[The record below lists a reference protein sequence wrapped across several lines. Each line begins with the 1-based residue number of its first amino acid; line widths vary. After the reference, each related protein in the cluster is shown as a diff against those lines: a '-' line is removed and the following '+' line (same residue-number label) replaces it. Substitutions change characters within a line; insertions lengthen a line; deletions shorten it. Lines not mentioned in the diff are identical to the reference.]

1 VREPEV
7 WGIISTPFH
16 TMGLPRSRGTAR
28 GLGMNGSEVTVGIGG
43 AAGDG
48 NAATGDTLA
57 KVCARLGLHVY
68 VYNSYQSIIRG
79 GHVWLRMRIA
89 DEKVECHGDHLNL
102 TLALNQDT
110 LNQHTAEVNANGG
123 ILYNSDKLQV
133 AQDDL
138 QPGVMLYPFPVK
150 DLSEKFGRN
159 PVMQNT
165 VLLGGLLYL
174 LDLDFDV
181 LEGMLRETFRRKG
194 DKIVEANVGVARAG
208 YGYAVEHYAKRDYRW
223 RLSGKQ
229 RMVVS
234 GNEIFGLGAL
244 AAGCKFYAAY
254 PMTPASSILH
264 WLVRYGPRHGM
275 VVKQAE
281 DEIAVMNMT
290 VGAGHVGARAMCGT
304 SGGGFALMTEA
315 VGLAGMTETPV
326 VVISAQRGGPSTGLP
341 TKTEQADLN
350 QLYGASQGEYP
361 RAIMAPLD
369 VVDCYYSVVEAFN
382 IAEKYQCPVLIA
394 SDLLLSEHRETADPE
409 AYSFDVSIDR
419 GELITDATPPDY
431 KRYRLTESGVSPRV
445 VPGHEGTAYVAP
457 SDEHDEQGILI
468 SDEFTNPP
476 MRKAMMEK
484 RMRKVDGILREL
496 PPPELYGP
504 AEADVT
510 LVGWGSTKGLIR
522 EAISLLADEGIT
534 ANNLQIKYL
543 VPFHAAE
550 VEAILQGAKCKIA
563 VEHNFT
569 GQLARHIRAE
579 TGIKMDEKILKY
591 DGEPLEPHHIVER
604 VKEVLHAYSR

>member
-223 RLSGKQ
+223 RLSGKR

>member
-1 VREPEV
+1 
-7 WGIISTPFH
+7 
-16 TMGLPRSRGTAR
+16 M
-28 GLGMNGSEVTVGIGG
+28 GMNGVEVTVGIGG

-57 KVCARLGLHVY
+57 KVCARLGLHVF

-89 DEKVECHGDHLNL
+89 DERVDCHGDHLNL
-102 TLALNQDT
+102 VIALNQDT
-110 LNQHTAEVNANGG
+110 LNQHTAEVNPNGG

-133 AQDDL
+133 AKDDL
-138 QPGVMLYPFPVK
+138 QTGVILYPFPIK
-150 DLSEKFGRN
+150 DLTERYGRN

-165 VLLGGLLYL
+165 VLLGGLLWM

-208 YGYAVEHYAKRDYRW
+208 YDFAREQYAKRDYRW
-223 RLSGKQ
+223 RYSGKH

-234 GNEIFGLGAL
+234 GNELFGFGAL
-244 AAGCKFYAAY
+244 TAGCKFYAAY

-281 DEIAVMNMT
+281 DEIAVINMA
-290 VGAGHVGARAMCGT
+290 VGAGHVGVRAMCGT
-304 SGGGFALMTEA
+304 SGGGFALMSEA

-326 VVISAQRGGPSTGLP
+326 VIVEAQRGGPSTGLP

-350 QLYGASQGEYP
+350 QLFGASQGEYP
-361 RAIMAPLD
+361 RAIIAPTD
-369 VVDCYYSVVEAFN
+369 VVDCYYSVIEAFN

-394 SDLLLSEHRETADPE
+394 SDLYMSEHRETADPD
-409 AYSFDVSIDR
+409 AFQFDVSIDR
-419 GELITDATPPDY
+419 GELLTDGTPSDY
-431 KRYRLTESGVSPRV
+431 KRYRITESGVSPRV
-445 VPGHEGTAYVAP
+445 LPGHEGTAYVAA

-468 SDEFTNPP
+468 SDEYTNPP
-476 MRKAMMEK
+476 IRKAMMEK
-484 RMRKVDGILREL
+484 RLRKVQGILHEL
-496 PPPELYGP
+496 PAPELYGP
-504 AEADVT
+504 AEAEVT
-510 LVGWGSTKGLIR
+510 LVGWGSTKGVIR
-522 EAISLLADEGIT
+522 EAIALLAEDGIS

-543 VPFHAAE
+543 VPFHATE
-550 VEAILQGAKCKIA
+550 VEAILQACKFKIA
-563 VEHNFT
+563 VEQNFT

>member
-1 VREPEV
+1 MREPEV

-223 RLSGKQ
+223 RLSGKR

>member
-1 VREPEV
+1 
-7 WGIISTPFH
+7 
-16 TMGLPRSRGTAR
+16 
-28 GLGMNGSEVTVGIGG
+28 MNGLEVTVGIGG

-48 NAATGDTLA
+48 NAATGDSLA
-57 KVCARLGLHVY
+57 KVCARLGLHVF

-89 DEKVECHGDHLNL
+89 EEKVECHGDHLNL

-110 LNQHTAEVNANGG
+110 LNQHTSEVNANGG

-138 QPGVMLYPFPVK
+138 QPGVVLYPFPVK

-165 VLLGGLLYL
+165 VLLGGLLWL

-194 DKIVEANVGVARAG
+194 DKIVEANVGVAHAG
-208 YGYAVEHYAKRDYRW
+208 YNYAVEHYAKRDYRW
-223 RLSGKQ
+223 RLSGKR

-290 VGAGHVGARAMCGT
+290 VGAGHVGTRAMCGT

-315 VGLAGMTETPV
+315 IGLAGMTETPV

-350 QLYGASQGEYP
+350 QLFGASQGEYP
-361 RAIMAPLD
+361 RAIMAPVD

-409 AYSFDVSIDR
+409 AFTFDVAIDR
-419 GELITDATPPDY
+419 GELITDGAPSDY
-431 KRYRLTESGVSPRV
+431 KRYRFTESGVSPRV
-445 VPGHEGTAYVAP
+445 LPGHEGTAYVAP

-476 MRKAMMEK
+476 VRKAMMEK
-484 RMRKVDGILREL
+484 RMRKVDGILRDL
-496 PPPELYGP
+496 PAPELYGP

-510 LVGWGSTKGLIR
+510 LVGWGSTQGLIR
-522 EAISLLADEGIT
+522 EAVALLTEEGIT
-534 ANNLQIKYL
+534 ANHLQIKYL

-550 VEAILQGAKCKIA
+550 VEAILQHSKCKIA